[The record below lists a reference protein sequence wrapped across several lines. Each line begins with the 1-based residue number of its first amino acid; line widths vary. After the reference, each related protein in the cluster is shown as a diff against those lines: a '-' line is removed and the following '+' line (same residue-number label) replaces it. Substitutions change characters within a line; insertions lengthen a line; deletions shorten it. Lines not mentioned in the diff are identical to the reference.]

1 MKKNILRKTAYVL
14 AFTMLI
20 ETAVINLDTKVFSKE
35 SISLEEIKLLKE
47 NAIDWLKE
55 SQNEDGSFGGK
66 LHNYYTTQLLENLAY
81 QDDIDDEK
89 TAAFLWL
96 EDREVKSNDD
106 LFRKYLAKKKSG
118 DNTNEHISVID
129 TDKLQNRDGGFG
141 LMEGYTSDVLDT
153 VLAINCMMESDN
165 DNIESINNSLSYLKK
180 NQMSDGGFS
189 YASETSNVYLTA
201 YTYKTVSSF
210 LDECADSSVKTMTEK
225 CSDYL
230 LSIEDESQLWGLEEE
245 SIRDSLMATISFVAD
260 DEETLKRIAII
271 AENVA
276 DDGSIYEDVEL
287 TSLFVSLVNEYE
299 IMTGNSD
306 YSQTKIKDVKIVA
319 DKERIGAYTPVRFDA
334 TVLGMKNDYKLIAV
348 VSGNDGYVKILDEEE
363 DGEFLWNTENNTGS
377 FEVVISV
384 IDKNDGSI
392 VTSKTKNIKVYD
404 TFDVTAVSLNVSP
417 RAYKLGCGKTIKI
430 ATSAHILSNVKKEV
444 TSEIIVKDE
453 AGNILFTDN
462 KKSIGGCKNR
472 ELYFEE
478 VSFKP
483 EIEKTTFLN
492 VTVNIKADGKVLNT
506 KTGVIKVYESE
517 DENRIDIDYD
527 VSSDYIYPD
536 TDEANVSFKLSGK
549 GLSETVKRRPMDVV
563 IILDNSGSMGRQD
576 WLKAIEGA
584 KIIIDYMQP
593 QDRAE
598 IRYINKDAVQ
608 IPFSNDKEY
617 LKTELD
623 KRSNQSLWSGTPV
636 YKSLNLSVKDFTE
649 EDRDRA
655 VYIFTDG
662 VRDGDVSTLNE
673 QDLIDNKIKV
683 YSVFMECNAS
693 ASAVA
698 KATEIMNHIADFTG
712 GMALNVPTNDKI
724 ASCVTDLL
732 GDLFKMAGKDVKL
745 SMTVDKDIPIDNLT
759 FETDPNETVE
769 NEDGS
774 TTISFDKNYISVGE
788 DWELNLKYIL
798 SNLTF
803 DEKLKLL
810 TGIVFS
816 YKDENDETVEINLG
830 DIVLDVVTDYSDEIP
845 ASVNEEENNDETDK
859 IEVMMESDGSKFL
872 SHNKPEVTEKE
883 QRELI
888 SGNIALSESEAFV
901 GDEISAYVGVNKE
914 ESDRKTVNTKVVL
927 IDTKDSNNTKSFEQT
942 VSVSD
947 SDKSEIAINTDNLY
961 EGNYVAILMADIN
974 GEMTALDA
982 SGVTLNEHRYKFT
995 VEQSDGGSV
1004 DIKADNF
1011 KSGEIVNV
1019 KAIADEGYIF
1029 DKWVSEDV
1037 EIENEDVN
1045 RSEISIVMPA
1055 KAVNLKAVFVK
1066 KTSESGLSNEED
1078 KQADI
1083 ISNGGKTNNLPKK
1096 GNVSVEKTSESD
1108 DKNSDSETKVTDVK
1122 NVTQNNNKHSSEE
1135 KHITQNS
1142 NSNKEINKAKDY
1154 QESDK
1159 KANIFANLTSP
1170 LTGDFTSRDIIRLLL
1185 LIQSIALICICI
1197 CLKRGLKEELK

>member
-1 MKKNILRKTAYVL
+1 M
-14 AFTMLI
+14 
-20 ETAVINLDTKVFSKE
+20 
-35 SISLEEIKLLKE
+35 
-47 NAIDWLKE
+47 
-55 SQNEDGSFGGK
+55 
-66 LHNYYTTQLLENLAY
+66 
-81 QDDIDDEK
+81 
-89 TAAFLWL
+89 
-96 EDREVKSNDD
+96 
-106 LFRKYLAKKKSG
+106 
-118 DNTNEHISVID
+118 
-129 TDKLQNRDGGFG
+129 
-141 LMEGYTSDVLDT
+141 
-153 VLAINCMMESDN
+153 
-165 DNIESINNSLSYLKK
+165 
-180 NQMSDGGFS
+180 
-189 YASETSNVYLTA
+189 
-201 YTYKTVSSF
+201 
-210 LDECADSSVKTMTEK
+210 
-225 CSDYL
+225 
-230 LSIEDESQLWGLEEE
+230 
-245 SIRDSLMATISFVAD
+245 
-260 DEETLKRIAII
+260 
-271 AENVA
+271 
-276 DDGSIYEDVEL
+276 
-287 TSLFVSLVNEYE
+287 
-299 IMTGNSD
+299 
-306 YSQTKIKDVKIVA
+306 KIKDVKIVA
-319 DKERIGAYTPVRFDA
+319 DKERIGAYTRVRFNA
-334 TVLGMKNDYKLIAV
+334 TVLGMKDDYKLIAV

-363 DGEFLWNTENNTGS
+363 YGNFLWNTENNTGS

-404 TFDVTAVSLNVSP
+404 TIDVTAVSLNVSP

-453 AGNILFTDN
+453 AGNILFIDN
-462 KKSIGGCKNR
+462 KKSIGGCENR

-483 EIEKTTFLN
+483 EIENTTFLN

-527 VSSDYIYPD
+527 VSSDYIYPNS
-536 TDEANVSFKLSGK
+536 DEVNVSFKLSGK
-549 GLSETVKRRPMDVV
+549 GLSETVKRRPMDIV
-563 IILDNSGSMGRQD
+563 IILDNSTSMHKED
-576 WLKAIEGA
+576 WNMAIDGA
-584 KIIIDYMQP
+584 KIIVENMQP
-593 QDRAE
+593 QDRVE
-598 IRYINKDAVQ
+598 LRYITSDNPELQ
-608 IPFSNDKEY
+608 FSSDKEKI
-617 LKTELD
+617 LNELE
-623 KRSNQSLWSGTPV
+623 KRKNKWLYGATPV
-636 YKSLNLSVKDFTE
+636 YRALNNSVKDFTE
-649 EDRDRA
+649 EERDRA
-655 VYIFTDG
+655 IYIFTDG
-662 VRDGDVSTLNE
+662 VRDHDDDTLNE

-759 FETDPNETVE
+759 FETDPNEAVE

-774 TTISFDKNYISVGE
+774 TTISFDKKYISVSE

-816 YKDENDETVEINLG
+816 YKDENDEKVEINLG

-845 ASVNEEENNDETDK
+845 ALANEEENKDDEDK
-859 IEVMMESDGSKFL
+859 IVVIKESDGSKFL

-927 IDTKDSNNTKSFEQT
+927 IDTKDSGSTKSFEQT

-1004 DIKADNF
+1004 NIKTDNY
-1011 KSGEIVNV
+1011 KSGELINV

-1029 DKWVSEDV
+1029 DRWVSDDI
-1037 EIENEDVN
+1037 EIGNENVN
-1045 RSEISIVMPA
+1045 KSEISFAMPA
-1055 KAVNLKAVFVK
+1055 KAVNLKAIFVK
-1066 KTSESGLSNEED
+1066 KSSESGLSNEED

-1096 GNVSVEKTSESD
+1096 GNVSVGKKSAND
-1108 DKNSDSETKVTDVK
+1108 DGDTKVTDIKTATRNK
-1122 NVTQNNNKHSSEE
+1122 NRHSSNNQYNINNNSKKKTNKSKAHQWAE
-1135 KHITQNS
+1135 KKTNVF
-1142 NSNKEINKAKDY
+1142 NK
-1154 QESDK
+1154 
-1159 KANIFANLTSP
+1159 LTSP
-1170 LTGDFTSRDIIRLLL
+1170 LTGDFTSRDIIRLVL
-1185 LIQSIALICICI
+1185 LIQSIALIGICI
-1197 CLKRGLKEELK
+1197 CLKKGLKEELK